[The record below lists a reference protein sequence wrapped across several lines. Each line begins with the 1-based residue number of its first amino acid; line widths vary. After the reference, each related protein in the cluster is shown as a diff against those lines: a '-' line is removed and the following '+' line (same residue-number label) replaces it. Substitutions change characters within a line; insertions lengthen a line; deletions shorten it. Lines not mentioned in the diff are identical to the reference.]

1 MHRFCLIVVLIAT
14 SWTAAADDLP
24 RVELHTSK
32 GVIVL
37 ELFPEMAP
45 KTVANFLNYVETRY
59 YNDMIFHR
67 VIDDWI
73 IQAGAYT
80 EDLNAYETQPA
91 IRNEAANGL
100 KNERG
105 SVAMAHG
112 DNPHSA
118 DSEFFFNLA
127 DNVELDHERKT
138 PSGYGYCVFGRIV
151 KGISVADAIG
161 DVATHQSEGFD
172 DLPVIP
178 IIIKRAVVV
187 R

>member
-1 MHRFCLIVVLIAT
+1 MRRILFIAAIIAIC
-14 SWTAAADDLP
+14 WTATADERP

-45 KTVANFLNYVETRY
+45 KTVANFLGYVETRY
-59 YNDMIFHR
+59 YNGMIFHR

-80 EDLNAYETQPA
+80 DDLNAYETQPA

-105 SVAMAHG
+105 TVAMAHG

-127 DNVELDHERKT
+127 NNVELDHKRKT
-138 PSGYGYCVFGRIV
+138 PAGYGYCVFGRIV
-151 KGISVADAIG
+151 KGLKVADAIG
-161 DVATHQSEGFD
+161 DVATHAREGFD
-172 DLPVIP
+172 DLPVKPVTIT
-178 IIIKRAVVV
+178 RAVVV